1 MGRSAPEPMVPAIA
15 SFLLR
20 SSLHSAQGQRS
31 RRQAKSKWLEWP
43 SDQTMSTPAPEVT
56 WTFTL
61 EGFLRVSMGMGI
73 RDESYFSFLRN
84 TFLRNTMPHQECR
97 GEIGDLKAGA

>member
-31 RRQAKSKWLEWP
+31 RRQAKSKWLAWP

-73 RDESYFSFLRN
+73 GMSYSVFL
-84 TFLRNTMPHQECR
+84 TQQSPGGMGLPCGHVL
-97 GEIGDLKAGA
+97 G